1 VAGVPL
7 PLAQTAL
14 SALNHVLRQQQW
26 ARDRLRAHVG
36 RTVRIVV
43 ATPLGPVSSD
53 ARIAEA
59 GTLEVAEVESPTV
72 TLSLTPSID
81 ALFGVLRDGARGLSG
96 HLKVDGDVMVAA
108 AIGEI
113 AQHLRWDVEED
124 LSRVVGDRVAHR
136 MGETAREGAR
146 QAEDLRGRVETGMR
160 QFLVEEDRQLVGRE
174 DLRSLSEALRSL
186 EETLARVEARV
197 SAAGAR

>member
-1 VAGVPL
+1 MTGVPL

-26 ARDRLRAHVG
+26 ARDRLRAHAG

-43 ATPLGPVSSD
+43 ATPLGPVRSD
-53 ARIAEA
+53 ARIADE
-59 GTLEVAEVESPTV
+59 GVLEVATVASPTV
-72 TLSLTPSID
+72 TLSLTPSVD

-96 HLKVDGDVMVAA
+96 HLKVEGDVMVAA

-124 LSRVVGDRVAHR
+124 LSRVLGDRVAHR
-136 MGETAREGAR
+136 MGETARQGAK
-146 QAEDLRGRVETGMR
+146 QAEDLRGRVETGVR

-174 DLRSLSEALRSL
+174 DLRTLSDAVRALEITLSRLEAALPP
-186 EETLARVEARV
+186 EPAR
-197 SAAGAR
+197 